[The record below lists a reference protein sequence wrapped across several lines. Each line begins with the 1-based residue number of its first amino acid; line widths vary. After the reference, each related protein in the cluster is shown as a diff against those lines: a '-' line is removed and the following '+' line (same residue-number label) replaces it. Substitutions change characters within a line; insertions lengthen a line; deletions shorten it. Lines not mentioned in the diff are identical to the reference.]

1 MTIPGIWTS
10 GDRGWKLTEP
20 EGFPDEAALHD
31 LIEDAPEILPLA
43 GAPSIVIL
51 GREVGLGSGS
61 SDLLGVEASG
71 RPIIIEVKLRK
82 NREAQRAVVAQILAY
97 AAYLD
102 GTTTE
107 LLEERL
113 RDKLQAAGHATVQ
126 DAVMAS
132 DQEGAFDR
140 DAFTDALDD
149 HLKEGRFRLV
159 IVLDD
164 APPELTTLVAYL
176 EHVTDDKLVI
186 DLVVVSNFNVNGAPV
201 MIPQRVAPER
211 HEAVVEQTRSTGRRT
226 DPPHRYPGIERFETA
241 FEDQFSENAKSVLK
255 WARDLE
261 ERRLARLVTSIGRAN
276 QTFRAISPGE
286 RAGLVTVWRNGNDV
300 EMTWAKSV
308 FGRRAPDFI
317 ERVEALVEGPKSDL
331 LPVNEGVLKLLTEA
345 YEKASK

>member
-149 HLKEGRFRLV
+149 HLKEGG
-159 IVLDD
+159 
-164 APPELTTLVAYL
+164 
-176 EHVTDDKLVI
+176 
-186 DLVVVSNFNVNGAPV
+186 SG
-201 MIPQRVAPER
+201 
-211 HEAVVEQTRSTGRRT
+211 
-226 DPPHRYPGIERFETA
+226 
-241 FEDQFSENAKSVLK
+241 
-255 WARDLE
+255 W
-261 ERRLARLVTSIGRAN
+261 
-276 QTFRAISPGE
+276 
-286 RAGLVTVWRNGNDV
+286 
-300 EMTWAKSV
+300 
-308 FGRRAPDFI
+308 
-317 ERVEALVEGPKSDL
+317 
-331 LPVNEGVLKLLTEA
+331 
-345 YEKASK
+345 